1 MEATAQRDCVLTDHE
16 KEAEPPVIDAVAQ
29 AVDVSSWRVP
39 VSVSAEH
46 D

>member
-1 MEATAQRDCVLTDHE
+1 MEATAQRGCVLTDHE
-16 KEAEPPVIDAVAQ
+16 KEAEPPVVDAVAQ
-29 AVDVSSWRVP
+29 AAGASSWRVP